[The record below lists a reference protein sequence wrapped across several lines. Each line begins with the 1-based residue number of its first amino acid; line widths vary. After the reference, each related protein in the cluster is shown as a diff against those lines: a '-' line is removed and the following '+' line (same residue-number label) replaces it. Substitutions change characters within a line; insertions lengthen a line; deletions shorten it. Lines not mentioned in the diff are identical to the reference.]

1 MATPKDTI
9 QRWAVMQIEKH
20 RGSEIDSEKDLF
32 PVLGAIGDAWLFDA
46 DDRRIVHRLP
56 NQRPLWK
63 ENLSQVIRNLIKD
76 GKLTPIGNRGGS
88 KYAVR

>member
-9 QRWAVMQIEKH
+9 HRWVVMQIEQH
-20 RGSEIDSEKDLF
+20 RGPEIDSEKDLF
-32 PVLGAIGDAWLFDA
+32 PILSAIGEAWLFDA

-63 ENLSQVIRNLIKD
+63 ENLSQVLRNLVKD